1 MFPISIK
8 FKTMKQK
15 AQDKIE
21 AKIYALEF
29 EVRKLHGEL
38 AMGLSAGVTIKE
50 SYGIVENLNKELKI
64 YEYIL
69 EQLNK
74 Q

>member
-1 MFPISIK
+1 
-8 FKTMKQK
+8 MKQK

-38 AMGLSAGVTIKE
+38 AMGLSPGVTIREGYSTIEK
-50 SYGIVENLNKELKI
+50 INDDIKI
-64 YEYIL
+64 YQYIL
-69 EQLNK
+69 RQINK
-74 Q
+74 C

>member
-8 FKTMKQK
+8 FKTMKQEAK
-15 AQDKIE
+15 DKIE
-21 AKIYALEF
+21 AKIFSIHF
-29 EVRKLHGEL
+29 EIRKLHGEL
-38 AMGLSAGVTIKE
+38 AMGISAGVTIKE